1 MRRLVTGE
9 QMKEIDSYAIH
20 TIGIPSM
27 VLMERA
33 ALCVADE
40 MEQAFSRTFGRGL
53 CTAKTA
59 VFCGTGNNGADGAC
73 ADPSSARMQCISC
86 DSGGSEPLDAGA
98 AQPDRD
104 CAQPGNSCEAF

>member
-59 VFCGTGNNGADGAC
+59 VFCGTGNNGADGA
-73 ADPSSARMQCISC
+73 ANISRNA
-86 DSGGSEPLDAGA
+86 L
-98 AQPDRD
+98 
-104 CAQPGNSCEAF
+104 